1 LAPDR
6 ITVPPV
12 AARLPEPPRI
22 AVTTAFCRP
31 AEVPSVS
38 VPDPRTEPPATD
50 RLERSLGKILAAG
63 VLASTG
69 LLAAGLLL
77 QLVGVG
83 LGTAA
88 ALTNA
93 GLIVLMATPVARV
106 AVSVIE
112 YSLERDWLFAM
123 LTTTVLI
130 ILLGSL
136 VVSMQG

>member
-1 LAPDR
+1 MN
-6 ITVPPV
+6 
-12 AARLPEPPRI
+12 
-22 AVTTAFCRP
+22 
-31 AEVPSVS
+31 
-38 VPDPRTEPPATD
+38 PPATD
-50 RLERSLGKILAAG
+50 RLERSLGKILTAG
-63 VLASTG
+63 VLASTC

-77 QLVGVG
+77 LL
-83 LGTAA
+83 LGAASGIAA

>member
-1 LAPDR
+1 MN
-6 ITVPPV
+6 
-12 AARLPEPPRI
+12 
-22 AVTTAFCRP
+22 
-31 AEVPSVS
+31 
-38 VPDPRTEPPATD
+38 PPAID
-50 RLERSLGKILAAG
+50 RLERSLGKVLTAG

-77 QLVGVG
+77 QL
-83 LGTAA
+83 LGAEPRVAA

-106 AVSVIE
+106 VVSVIE

-136 VVSMQG
+136 AVSMRV

>member
-1 LAPDR
+1 MN
-6 ITVPPV
+6 
-12 AARLPEPPRI
+12 
-22 AVTTAFCRP
+22 
-31 AEVPSVS
+31 
-38 VPDPRTEPPATD
+38 PPATD
-50 RLERSLGKILAAG
+50 RLERSLGKILTAG

-77 QLVGVG
+77 QL
-83 LGTAA
+83 LGAVPGAAA

-123 LTTTVLI
+123 LTTTVLV
-130 ILLGSL
+130 ILLASL
-136 VVSMQG
+136 AVSMRG